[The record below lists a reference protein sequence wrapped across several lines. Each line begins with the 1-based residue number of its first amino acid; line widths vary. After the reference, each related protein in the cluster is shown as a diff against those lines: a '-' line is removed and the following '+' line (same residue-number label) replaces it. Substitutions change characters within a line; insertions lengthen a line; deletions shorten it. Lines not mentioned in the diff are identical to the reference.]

1 MFNDFRE
8 LSAGVGPW
16 AAILLY
22 TFAWMW
28 KQCLGA
34 DLRMA
39 PSETAEPVS
48 ETQPREPALSP
59 GRRFPVAGSSAELHA

>member
-8 LSAGVGPW
+8 LSAEVGPW
-16 AAILLY
+16 AAIILC

-34 DLRMA
+34 DLRMEPTRSTRHVNETL
-39 PSETAEPVS
+39 PS
-48 ETQPREPALSP
+48 EPALSS
-59 GRRFPVAGSSAELHA
+59 GRRVPVPETRA